1 MPLDGL
7 VREGRSIL
15 DTSALTGESL
25 PREIGVGEDITSGV
39 INLTSPLVIEVRKT
53 FSQSTVNKI
62 LELVENASNKKAETE
77 RMITRFS
84 CVYTSGCRNRF
95 SACKPA
101 SLAWFRGVVDL
112 ALSGTYL
119 FSHFL
124 PLCSCGFG
132 TNEFLWRARGS
143 I

>member
-39 INLTSPLVIEVRKT
+39 INLTSPLVIEVSKT

-84 CVYTSGCRNRF
+84 RVYTPVVVGIAF
-95 SACKPA
+95 LLA
-101 SLAWFRGVVDL
+101 SLPPLLGLGEWSTWLYR
-112 ALSGTYL
+112 ALICL
-119 FSHFL
+119 QACL
-124 PLCSCGFG
+124 PCLV
-132 TNEFLWRARGS
+132 
-143 I
+143 